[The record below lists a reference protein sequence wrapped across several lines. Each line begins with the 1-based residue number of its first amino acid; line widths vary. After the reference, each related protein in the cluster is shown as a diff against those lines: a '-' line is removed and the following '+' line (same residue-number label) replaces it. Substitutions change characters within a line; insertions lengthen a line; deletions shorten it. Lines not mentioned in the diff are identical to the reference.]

1 MYPCKLNYVCLI
13 HPQLENSRSLHP
25 KNKADSI
32 PKEEWHYWNNDYFR
46 VSRIEYRHQNQSH
59 SIWWSS
65 KAVGSRN
72 FPSHQLR
79 ISKAKVQSPFG
90 KKIVGYHH
98 CELQLYKHSKVK
110 FKKFT
115 CYHHFLPSQLFYF
128 FQVGCHSRQRRI
140 QIELY
145 RLLSEVDSGEIA
157 VNAVISKYYFFIQL
171 PYHFADPSI
180 QCNYI
185 L

>member
-32 PKEEWHYWNNDYFR
+32 PKEEWHYWNNYYFR

-128 FQVGCHSRQRRI
+128 FSSWMSFQTKKNTDWTLSSSFGSGFWRNCSQRRH
-140 QIELY
+140 Q
-145 RLLSEVDSGEIA
+145 
-157 VNAVISKYYFFIQL
+157 
-171 PYHFADPSI
+171 
-180 QCNYI
+180 
-185 L
+185 

>member
-1 MYPCKLNYVCLI
+1 MITFEFQESSTDIKIKAIAFDEAVKPLDREISLATNY
-13 HPQLENSRSLHP
+13 
-25 KNKADSI
+25 A
-32 PKEEWHYWNNDYFR
+32 
-46 VSRIEYRHQNQSH
+46 
-59 SIWWSS
+59 
-65 KAVGSRN
+65 
-72 FPSHQLR
+72 